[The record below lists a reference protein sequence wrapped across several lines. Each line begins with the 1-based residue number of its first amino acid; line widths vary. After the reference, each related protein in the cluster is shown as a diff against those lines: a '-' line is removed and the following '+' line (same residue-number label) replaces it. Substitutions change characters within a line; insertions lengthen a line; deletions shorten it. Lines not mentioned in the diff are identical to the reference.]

1 MIAVQTNG
9 PYLIHAK
16 GNGVRK
22 LEDMK
27 GLKIRG
33 STRMINKM
41 IETLGATPVGMPVPS
56 VPDSLSKGVIDGATA
71 AVGSD
76 DAVEDFG
83 TREHAHAVFRQPQPV
98 RRLCSSPS

>member
-27 GLKIRG
+27 GLKVRG
-33 STRMINKM
+33 PTSHDQQDDRDARRDAGWGCRCRRCRTRWPR
-41 IETLGATPVGMPVPS
+41 A
-56 VPDSLSKGVIDGATA
+56 
-71 AVGSD
+71 
-76 DAVEDFG
+76 
-83 TREHAHAVFRQPQPV
+83 
-98 RRLCSSPS
+98 